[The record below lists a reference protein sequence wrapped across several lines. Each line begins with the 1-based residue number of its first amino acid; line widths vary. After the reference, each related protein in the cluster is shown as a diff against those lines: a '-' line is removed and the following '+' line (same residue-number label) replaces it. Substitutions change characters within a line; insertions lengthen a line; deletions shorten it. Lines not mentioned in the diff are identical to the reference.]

1 MSDTRDQK
9 TYTIAKLP
17 DGNCW
22 MTQNLA
28 LGSTT
33 AALTLT
39 PSDSNITSGSFT
51 IPTSAVQTSGST
63 SWGDA
68 SNSGN
73 AKHVYAT
80 GNDTYGNYY
89 NWYTATAGTGK
100 GTMSS
105 TSASSLTNATDS
117 ICPKGWRLPD
127 GGTSATKSW
136 YALDKALGGTGANR
150 ADTTQRDK
158 FISSPYNFPYS
169 GYYNYGGG
177 VYNQGSV
184 GYWWSRSAFTT
195 AGQAYRFILN
205 TNGLVYPQVDGDV
218 GYGFAVRCVAE

>member
-1 MSDTRDQK
+1 
-9 TYTIAKLP
+9 
-17 DGNCW
+17 

-33 AALTLT
+33 ADLTLT
-39 PSDSNITSGSFT
+39 PSDSNITSGSFI
-51 IPTSAVQTSGST
+51 IPTTAVQTSGST

-68 SNSGN
+68 SNSSN

-80 GNDTYGNYY
+80 GNTTYGNYY
-89 NWYTATAGTGK
+89 NWYTATAGTGL

-136 YALDKALGGTGANR
+136 YALDVALGGTGQSKSCA
-150 ADTTQRDK
+150 
-158 FISSPYNFPYS
+158 
-169 GYYNYGGG
+169 
-177 VYNQGSV
+177 
-184 GYWWSRSAFTT
+184 
-195 AGQAYRFILN
+195 
-205 TNGLVYPQVDGDV
+205 
-218 GYGFAVRCVAE
+218 